1 MPKLCRRWRVRN
13 GKGAWGGEQE
23 SGWRAG
29 LSRGEGRRPQDHMG
43 QRGRLCDRSGC
54 FYFYHSLLRFLDAN
68 LVLCLLLSGLPFLF
82 LVLYFLGGF

>member
-43 QRGRLCDRSGC
+43 QRGRLCD
-54 FYFYHSLLRFLDAN
+54 
-68 LVLCLLLSGLPFLF
+68 
-82 LVLYFLGGF
+82 LGASKGSSEEWLQEAGAA